1 MLVAKK
7 TQIIKDFFHAF
18 FPTVF
23 LFFIWH
29 SWLIAVINLLS
40 IGLKTYAY
48 NYAKEEEPSDIAII
62 GVLMQ
67 IILTAGYIN
76 AI

>member
-1 MLVAKK
+1 MLVARA
-7 TQIIKDFFHAF
+7 QLIKDLFHAL
-18 FPTVF
+18 FPTVL

-40 IGLKTYAY
+40 VGLKTYVY
-48 NYAKEEEPSDIAII
+48 NYVKEEEPSDIAII